1 MPHRAEFHAGTFAV
15 ARGAEIR
22 QARLRAGLTQ
32 MELAQRSGV
41 RQSNIAAYE
50 NGSRHPSPTMV
61 TRLVSAARQ
70 RPSELVELHRSAIR
84 EIGAAHNAHDLRIF
98 GSVAAGTDT
107 VDSDLDL
114 LATFEPGTSLFD
126 VAALADEL
134 EALLGVHVDV
144 VSSAD
149 LKDRDDDIR
158 DSAIAV

>member
-1 MPHRAEFHAGTFAV
+1 ME
-15 ARGAEIR
+15 RGAQIR
-22 QARLRAGLTQ
+22 KARLRSGLTQ
-32 MELAQRSGV
+32 TELAQRSGV
-41 RQSNIAAYE
+41 RQSNVAAYE

-61 TRLVSAARQ
+61 TRLMSATRQ

-84 EIGAAHNAHDLRIF
+84 EIGVAHNVHDLRIF

-114 LATFEPGTSLFD
+114 LVTFEAGTSLFD
-126 VAALADEL
+126 VAALTDEL

-144 VSSAD
+144 VSSGG

-158 DSAIAV
+158 NSAVAV